1 MLSFLFPRLTTPPSA
16 GTPLFDAITATARKP
31 HWYVEGQVPDTI
43 DGRFRVLAT
52 LTALATIRLESGGDE
67 GNAMSA
73 ALTERFVEVME
84 SEHREIG
91 LGDPG
96 LGRKVQKLVGA
107 LAGRVE
113 LWRSAVSGAGQWQ
126 QAAVRSLYQQEPATA
141 ALGHSAGELAAFWSA
156 LRQSNVS
163 ALAVGRTE

>member
-1 MLSFLFPRLTTPPSA
+1 MLGFLFPRLTSPASTGA
-16 GTPLFDAITATARKP
+16 PLFEALTAAARQP
-31 HWYVEGQVPDTI
+31 HWYLAGQVPDSI
-43 DGRFRVLAT
+43 DGRFRVLAN
-52 LTALATIRLESGGDE
+52 LTALAIIRLEGGGAE
-67 GNAMSA
+67 GNAASV

-113 LWRSAVSGAGQWQ
+113 LWRSAVEARDWGQ
-126 QAAVRSLYQQEPATA
+126 AVTRSLYRDAPEGA
-141 ALGHSAGELAAFWSA
+141 ALGHSIAELQGFWSTLQQA
-156 LRQSNVS
+156 EVS
-163 ALAVGRTE
+163 ALAAGRMA